1 MSYTPN
7 NALILQSD
15 RTILLEVHS
24 LKAEVGREAIAPMN
38 CKREDAEVGRD
49 RILSIQPLLS

>member
-24 LKAEVGREAIAPMN
+24 PKVEAVRDAIAPYFVKLQHHQTLAQN
-38 CKREDAEVGRD
+38 AA
-49 RILSIQPLLS
+49 P